1 MGFNYVMCGYGSV
14 DEMVKDMCSG
24 EDKQLEAFAR
34 FIKFAELLPIWSG
47 KTVMVL
53 PKDIMVPDMLRITTI
68 KNWKRL
74 IGDLRSR
81 KKICP
86 NGYRFLFRPRFY
98 AMPGIKPG
106 IFR

>member
-47 KTVMVL
+47 KTVL
-53 PKDIMVPDMLRITTI
+53 GFA
-68 KNWKRL
+68 KRYN
-74 IGDLRSR
+74 GPGYAQNHYD
-81 KKICP
+81 KKLEEA
-86 NGYRFLFRPRFY
+86 YRRFT
-98 AMPGIKPG
+98 K
-106 IFR
+106 